1 MPKKPAAVCRK
12 KPVIRPA
19 TWEHWALPECLTS
32 LSLAEAGFPAWYFR
46 TLDYAYGWGHTRIMK
61 RTTIWLKA
69 IQIRELKAIARET
82 GATVAGLIRKAIDEF
97 IGHHKAEKAKVE
109 VNGAKNEKSE

>member
-1 MPKKPAAVCRK
+1 MFAREQNRAFRLGTFVLLHLR
-12 KPVIRPA
+12 VYVDTLRP
-19 TWEHWALPECLTS
+19 
-32 LSLAEAGFPAWYFR
+32 
-46 TLDYAYGWGHTRIMK
+46 MK
-61 RTTIWLKA
+61 RTNVFLKST
-69 IQIRELKAIARET
+69 QIRELKAIARET